1 MLNLTK
7 QLKLTAYA
15 GIYETVVPKDHIL
28 RKIAEQIDFSF
39 VNEQMV
45 DTYSIE
51 LGRPAKEPELMLKL
65 QFLKLMHDSSDRGI
79 MSRATTD
86 LAFKYFLELDPEDEL
101 PHHSLLTKF
110 RNRMTDEKL
119 NGFLKET
126 VRQALEK
133 S

>member
-7 QLKLTAYA
+7 QLKLTTYA
-15 GIYETVVPKDHIL
+15 GIYEALVPKDHIL
-28 RKIAEQIDFSF
+28 RKISEQIDFSF

-86 LAFKYFLELDPEDEL
+86 LYNTGSSPQSVK
-101 PHHSLLTKF
+101 
-110 RNRMTDEKL
+110 M
-119 NGFLKET
+119 LK
-126 VRQALEK
+126 
-133 S
+133 